1 MATEQEKLA
10 QLLMTRN
17 KTPQLDL
24 SISGGGGSLGA
35 GAGGRLGLNM
45 PLGNGNLN
53 VGVLGQG
60 SYDPYNGVNVKPT
73 GIDAQYQTGNNMLRA
88 TYEQLSPQE
97 KSLMLNYMKTF

>member
-10 QLLMTRN
+10 QLLLAQN
-17 KTPQLDL
+17 KSPQLDL
-24 SISGGGGSLGA
+24 SIGGGGGSLGA

-73 GIDAQYQTGNNMLRA
+73 GIDARYQTGNHTLKA

>member
-10 QLLMTRN
+10 QLLMMQN
-17 KTPQLDL
+17 KSPSLDL
-24 SISGGGGSLGA
+24 SIGGGGGSLGM

-45 PLGNGNLN
+45 PLNNGNLN

-60 SYDPYNGVNVKPT
+60 SYDPYNGLNVKPT
-73 GIDAQYQTGNNMLRA
+73 GIDAQYQTGNNTLSA
-88 TYEQLSPQE
+88 KYEQLSPQE